1 MSQVQKPEVKKDFK
15 YWVDKAVSVG
25 AAVVIVGALFKILH
39 WPYANTLLIV
49 GMFTEAAIF
58 LVYAYL
64 PSDPQDH
71 SHDNDVNATL
81 DSTDLINALNG
92 VKQSIEATNTSLS
105 SISSQTEGLKNLN
118 AKFESM
124 GNTLDELNHFYS
136 SLKNASETVSSS
148 AVDAARTKDQL
159 SALANNLTEMN
170 ASYSNMNGSLKNV
183 SETVL
188 SSVGEA
194 AKTKDQFSALA
205 NNLTELNAVYSNMI
219 HAIKG
224 K

>member
-1 MSQVQKPEVKKDFK
+1 MSQVNKPEVKKDFK

-39 WPYANTLLIV
+39 WPFANTFLIV

-71 SHDNDVNATL
+71 SHDGVGTATL
-81 DSTDLINALNG
+81 DSSELIKALNE
-92 VKQSIEATNTSLS
+92 VKNSIENTNTNIGA
-105 SISSQTEGLKNLN
+105 ISAQTEGLKNLN

-124 GNTLDELNHFYS
+124 GKTLDELNHFYGSVKTLSESMTS
-136 SLKNASETVSSS
+136 SVG
-148 AVDAARTKDQL
+148 DAARTKDQL
-159 SALANNLTEMN
+159 N
-170 ASYSNMNGSLKNV
+170 
-183 SETVL
+183 
-188 SSVGEA
+188 
-194 AKTKDQFSALA
+194 ALA
-205 NNLTELNAVYSNMI
+205 NNLTELNAVYTNMI
-219 HAIKG
+219 SAIKG